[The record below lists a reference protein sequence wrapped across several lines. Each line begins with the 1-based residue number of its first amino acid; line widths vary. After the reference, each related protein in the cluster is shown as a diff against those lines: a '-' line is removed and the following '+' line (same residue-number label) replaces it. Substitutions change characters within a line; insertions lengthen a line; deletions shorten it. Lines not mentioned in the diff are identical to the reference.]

1 MRALSY
7 ANAALMAT
15 LVGCVANPNI
25 QRGDAAAARGAWRDA
40 EIAYRKAV
48 REQPNDI
55 GIAKKYATAKSH
67 ALDEALR
74 VVAAC
79 RAANDD
85 NCVERE
91 LDYVLLVDPT
101 NVAAARERTVAKQ
114 SHAAKLITEARQ
126 ALDNAQPIETW
137 RLITE
142 ARALG
147 TSDDAALALPKLEA
161 DSVLVAQDIT
171 INLLRAATGA
181 DSATAIELL
190 NQATT
195 LADGIAERSA
205 DKSLQTQVATQR
217 QRVVTAEVVRL
228 NQEEAVALA
237 AADYTKAGIASS
249 QIARLAPTKAHL
261 ADAMW
266 CLRVAD
272 AHQALARRNFPEA
285 VQLAKQALATGADT
299 GVAQL
304 IVDQAEARVYTVRL
318 GAIAITPVNPQTM
331 QPWVGK
337 PWWHGA
343 VGDLAGAAS
352 DIAKT
357 AFKLSGGDPRTIA
370 ADMAAKTVQ
379 RYANAPVENRPTL
392 YVEVTLPDKR
402 RFATTQNQKG
412 LLVSFGAVFSLLTN
426 KLDRRNVIFT
436 IRQKRDSGDPL
447 VAEIAVPLGALVDNP
462 ANVAISPT
470 PEMAALLAMEIQV
483 AAAAPEDDGAVEKM
497 RPLNLAENQAP
508 TRSTASRG
516 ATRIRLERAKALLPN
531 EESDFMGSPPDP
543 FLRLTQNG
551 VLVVQTPTHAND
563 RNSEWTFA
571 TTDLFVSNSD
581 QFVLTLLDDND
592 TSNTTLASWPIT
604 GAEILSQAIVVRE
617 KPNGTKAALAIGEWG
632 GAPE

>member
-1 MRALSY
+1 
-7 ANAALMAT
+7 
-15 LVGCVANPNI
+15 
-25 QRGDAAAARGAWRDA
+25 
-40 EIAYRKAV
+40 
-48 REQPNDI
+48 
-55 GIAKKYATAKSH
+55 
-67 ALDEALR
+67 
-74 VVAAC
+74 
-79 RAANDD
+79 
-85 NCVERE
+85 
-91 LDYVLLVDPT
+91 
-101 NVAAARERTVAKQ
+101 
-114 SHAAKLITEARQ
+114 
-126 ALDNAQPIETW
+126 
-137 RLITE
+137 
-142 ARALG
+142 
-147 TSDDAALALPKLEA
+147 
-161 DSVLVAQDIT
+161 
-171 INLLRAATGA
+171 
-181 DSATAIELL
+181 
-190 NQATT
+190 
-195 LADGIAERSA
+195 
-205 DKSLQTQVATQR
+205 
-217 QRVVTAEVVRL
+217 VTAEVARL
-228 NQEEAVALA
+228 KQEEAVALA
-237 AADYTKAGIASS
+237 AADYTKAGIAAS

-266 CLRVAD
+266 CRRVAD

-285 VQLAKQALATGADT
+285 VQLAKQAVATGADT
-299 GVAQL
+299 GAAQL

-343 VGDLAGAAS
+343 VGD
-352 DIAKT
+352 IAESVT
-357 AFKLSGGDPRTIA
+357 DLTGLFKFSSKAVAIA
-370 ADMAAKTVQ
+370 DLAAKTTR
-379 RYANAPVENRPTL
+379 RYVEAPVENRPTL
-392 YVEVTLPDKR
+392 YVEVALPDNR
-402 RFATTQNQKG
+402 RLATTQNQKG
-412 LLVSFGAVFSLLTN
+412 LLVSFGASFSLLTN

-436 IRQKRDSGDPL
+436 IRQKRDGGDLL

-508 TRSTASRG
+508 TRSAPSRG
-516 ATRIRLERAKALLPN
+516 ATRVRLERARALLPN
-531 EESDFMGSPPDP
+531 EEGDFMGSPPDP

-604 GAEILSQAIVVRE
+604 GAEMLNHAIVARE